1 MRGLH
6 SLLGKTKGFGADGFS
21 ADSRFTRTP
30 VSVIVTNE
38 VSIDV
43 SPVSFV
49 VLDMFYVLNKQNVVK
64 NETQE
69 ISYIKS
75 IRHTYLPMCSSK
87 NLGLTTMKVTGLN
100 SRFKIRTLYAFVD
113 LLLKCLF

>member
-1 MRGLH
+1 M
-6 SLLGKTKGFGADGFS
+6 GKTKGFGADGFS
-21 ADSRFTRTP
+21 ADSRFTP

-69 ISYIKS
+69 ISYITS
-75 IRHTYLPMCSSK
+75 IRHTYLTMCSSK
-87 NLGLTTMKVTGLN
+87 NLVPCRL
-100 SRFKIRTLYAFVD
+100 S
-113 LLLKCLF
+113 